1 MRCPHCAEEIQDA
14 AVVCRYCGR
23 RVVTRF
29 HRRALLLVVGLIVVL
44 GGIVAALVVTTSSS
58 HGSSTPVAGGNPSQP
73 AFSECSLYQSGAN
86 VIVVVDA
93 SNAPTACPKFAR
105 QWTANDLGLYSG
117 FWRWQR
123 GYRLQ
128 RTDPQSGQ
136 MFGSEVQKTCTGT
149 YKTGAEIHVYDSG
162 GQMLGNDVCH
172 ALASTYG
179 WSVS

>member
-23 RVVTRF
+23 RVVARFRRRTFFLITR
-29 HRRALLLVVGLIVVL
+29 LLVVLA
-44 GGIVAALVVTTSSS
+44 GIVAALVVTTDSGS
-58 HGSSTPVAGGNPSQP
+58 GSSTPVSAGAGR

-86 VIVVVDA
+86 VIVVLDA
-93 SNAPTACPKFAR
+93 SNAPTACPKCAR
-105 QWTANDLGLYSG
+105 EWTASDLGLFSG

-136 MFGSEVQKTCTGT
+136 MFGSELQKTCTGT

-172 ALASTYG
+172 ALASTDG
-179 WSVS
+179 WSVH

>member
-1 MRCPHCAEEIQDA
+1 
-14 AVVCRYCGR
+14 
-23 RVVTRF
+23 
-29 HRRALLLVVGLIVVL
+29 LLVTGLLAVL
-44 GGIVAALVVTTSSS
+44 AGIVAALVVTTDSGS
-58 HGSSTPVAGGNPSQP
+58 GSSTPVSAGTRPQP

-105 QWTANDLGLYSG
+105 EWTANDLGLFSG

-128 RTDPQSGQ
+128 RINPQTGQ
-136 MFGSEVQKTCTGT
+136 FFGKELQRTCTGT

-172 ALASTYG
+172 ALASTNG